1 MWVRNIP
8 VEGEETH
15 LLEHCTGIAP
25 GIELGLGSIPIQD
38 CIFSQALISQLLPT
52 KFVYQS

>member
-8 VEGEETH
+8 EEGEETH

-25 GIELGLGSIPIQD
+25 GIELGLGSKPIQD
-38 CIFSQALISQLLPT
+38 WIFSQALISQLLPT
-52 KFVYQS
+52 KCV